1 MRFVFL
7 QGSLENPEIRE
18 KDQKHLKVMRVKTPF
33 SSYGLLGGNLHRI
46 EITGEA
52 VPYSARLLE
61 SIPSDDGPSL
71 KVLFPLIDS
80 KRLEWGLEKLAEIG
94 VAEVQFYYSDHST
107 YNKKQISKFNER
119 IEKLENLVESAR
131 QQSFQW
137 REVTLI
143 QARKLDDLMDS
154 FLQNGEG
161 LVLSVHGNS
170 AEPREFEKRWDWICI
185 GPEGDFSQR
194 EIAMLQSLKCEVK
207 KLPGKRILRS
217 ETALLYLASLQS
229 SI

>member
-33 SSYGLLGGNLHRI
+33 SSYGLLGGELHRI

-52 VPYSARLLE
+52 VPYSARVLE
-61 SIPSDDGPSL
+61 SIQSDDEPSL

-80 KRLEWGLEKLAEIG
+80 KRLEWGLEKLVEIG

-137 REVTLI
+137 REVTLMK
-143 QARKLDDLMDS
+143 ARKLDDLIDS
-154 FLQNGEG
+154 FSEDGQG
-161 LVLSVHGNS
+161 LILSVHG
-170 AEPREFEKRWDWICI
+170 EVVEDGELHRKWDRICI

-194 EIAMLQSLKCEVK
+194 EITLIQSLKCEVK